1 MRKIISSFFVGIFL
15 FQGVSF
21 AMVATTAVSDEELS
35 VFKTVYEPTIPDLS
49 LATVVQVELP
59 NIQNLN
65 VAVMEKESMIAQA
78 WDSVLDV
85 EYEETDYEGIEHS
98 AVIGDFKNLFDNDY
112 DTTVEFDLDSDEGLA
127 YLLINSN
134 NEITSNGFQLVLD
147 DYVSLPYK
155 ISLEAKVDGD
165 WRTVIA
171 ETALSSAYVDFPS
184 TTSMSWKVS
193 LWHSQPLRLRELKL
207 VSGSIVSVASEKIV
221 WLARPG
227 EEYLIYADAQAMSGI
242 YVSENP
248 DLLSQPDDILT
259 VELGDSQDNLLYKA
273 PDYDSDGLP
282 DINDNCVYVANA
294 DQEDLDANN
303 LGDACEDHD
312 RDGVIDSADNCPSYS
327 NSNQADE
334 DGDGIGD
341 ACDDEESRITERLS
355 WLPWVAMG
363 FVVVVVGLIFWKM
376 MKEEGTSQ
384 PS

>member
-1 MRKIISSFFVGIFL
+1 
-15 FQGVSF
+15 
-21 AMVATTAVSDEELS
+21 MVATTAVSDEELS

-85 EYEETDYEGIEHS
+85 EYEETDYEVIEHS